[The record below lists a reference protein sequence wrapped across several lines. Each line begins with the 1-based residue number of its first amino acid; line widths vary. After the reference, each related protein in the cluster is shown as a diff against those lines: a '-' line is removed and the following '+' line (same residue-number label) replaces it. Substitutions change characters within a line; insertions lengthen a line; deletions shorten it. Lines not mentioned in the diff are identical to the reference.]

1 MPNAVDRIEK
11 LLGDAEAAGGMSRR
25 DVALNVARDLGLH
38 PHDPEPNPPISNAA
52 KEEAKRAGMSDAQWA
67 ALTEAQRD
75 QHRFDVATSS
85 AGFASGTVPER
96 LPASTSARV
105 MSGGTSTPTNMVSSG
120 GTARATSATVTS
132 GGTAKADDKVT
143 SGGSAK
149 GKGA

>member
-11 LLGDAEAAGGMSRR
+11 LLGDAEAAGGLSRR

-38 PHDPEPNPPISNAA
+38 PHDPEPNPPISAA
-52 KEEAKRAGMSDAQWA
+52 DKEDAKRAGMSDMEWV

-75 QHRFDVATSS
+75 QHRHDAATS
-85 AGFASGTVPER
+85 AGFASGTVPDR

-120 GTARATSATVTS
+120 GTARTTSATVS
-132 GGTAKADDKVT
+132 
-143 SGGSAK
+143 SGGSTKAK
-149 GKGA
+149 EA

>member
-11 LLGDAEAAGGMSRR
+11 LLGDAEAAGGLSRR

-52 KEEAKRAGMSDAQWA
+52 KEDAKRAGMSDAQWA

-75 QHRFDVATSS
+75 QYRLDIATNTK
-85 AGFASGTVPER
+85 FASGTVPER

-105 MSGGTSTPTNMVSSG
+105 MSGGTSTPTSR
-120 GTARATSATVTS
+120 TTSATVTS
-132 GGTAKADDKVT
+132 GGSAKA
-143 SGGSAK
+143 
-149 GKGA
+149 KGA